1 MAQYQ
6 SSPSPTPFQPVQEK
20 EEVAAVNR
28 GRYKKNLIVPAKERH
43 FRNKSPTS
51 NVILLATGDTA
62 LNGK

>member
-1 MAQYQ
+1 
-6 SSPSPTPFQPVQEK
+6 VQEK